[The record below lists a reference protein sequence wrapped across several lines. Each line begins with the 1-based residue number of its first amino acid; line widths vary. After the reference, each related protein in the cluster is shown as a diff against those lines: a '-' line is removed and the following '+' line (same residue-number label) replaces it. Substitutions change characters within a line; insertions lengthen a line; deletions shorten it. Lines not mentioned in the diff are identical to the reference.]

1 MTAIAALGLCALAL
15 LTWPAGG
22 ALRRTRLLAGTRTGS
37 PVHRPVGLAV
47 VAALPVLAVVAGVG
61 PTVAAGIVAALW
73 FSRRRRKRERRC
85 RGRHEA
91 ALLRALSVMTAELS
105 VGAPMVTACRAAA
118 QEVAPA
124 DLAVADELARIAAR
138 VELGGSVHG
147 AAVEID
153 LPVLRRIGDAW
164 SISVRNGVPT
174 ASLLEALRRDL
185 VQRAEFV
192 ARTEAGLAGP
202 RATAMVLAGLPVL
215 GLGLGELMGAH
226 PVGVLL
232 GSSFGSILLVLGVVL
247 AAVGVV
253 WSDAIVDKV
262 LR

>member
-1 MTAIAALGLCALAL
+1 M
-15 LTWPAGG
+15 
-22 ALRRTRLLAGTRTGS
+22 
-37 PVHRPVGLAV
+37 
-47 VAALPVLAVVAGVG
+47 
-61 PTVAAGIVAALW
+61 
-73 FSRRRRKRERRC
+73 
-85 RGRHEA
+85 
-91 ALLRALSVMTAELS
+91 
-105 VGAPMVTACRAAA
+105 
-118 QEVAPA
+118 
-124 DLAVADELARIAAR
+124 
-138 VELGGSVHG
+138 
-147 AAVEID
+147 
-153 LPVLRRIGDAW
+153 
-164 SISVRNGVPT
+164 RNGVPT

-232 GSSFGSILLVLGVVL
+232 GSPFGSILLVLGVVL